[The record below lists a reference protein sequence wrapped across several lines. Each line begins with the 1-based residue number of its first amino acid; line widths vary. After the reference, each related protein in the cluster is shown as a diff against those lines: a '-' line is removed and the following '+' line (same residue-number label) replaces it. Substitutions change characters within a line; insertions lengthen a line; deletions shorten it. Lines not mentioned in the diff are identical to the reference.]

1 MTTDSG
7 AAARWTPRGVR
18 LFAALLVAFQVIQG
32 LSDPILPGNRRFTE
46 SYYLVTYGHGFIR
59 RGLLG
64 EGLHLMFGL
73 PTRSEVDVAADVVV
87 ALSVGAVVLV
97 IELLIR
103 RGTSSS
109 CATALLLAASPFT
122 IDFFIVDRRPDLL
135 ALVLLVTLGLV
146 LSRGGRA
153 TWLGIMAV
161 GIGFGAMVLVHED
174 VILIEVPWAMVLVA
188 TATLVRGGGDRE
200 KGHRGRRTEVNVLL
214 GFLVVPPLA
223 ATAAVLAWGLPSS
236 RQVAELQADLFSL
249 HLEGNT
255 VFTYL
260 PDSLGASVRL
270 VGSIPNS
277 AKIWTLLLGIVLVT
291 LQLLWVRSWTRPHL
305 AQVFVASGHRRLGA
319 VLGATIVV
327 ATAILFA
334 TGFDWV
340 RWFADCG
347 AAWLVVQAFVPLLAG
362 EPGHVGDLAPVD
374 PDGSSAEQPDAPTE
388 GPAAHIRLSRWL
400 PALAVYLVAV
410 PPLDDL
416 YITGQL
422 RHFLFFI

>member
-7 AAARWTPRGVR
+7 AAARWTPGGVR

-73 PTRSEVDVAADVVV
+73 PTRSEVDVTADAVV

-135 ALVLLVTLGLV
+135 ALVLLVALGLV
-146 LSRGGRA
+146 LSRADRA
-153 TWLGIMAV
+153 MVPGIIAV

-188 TATLVRGGGDRE
+188 TATLVRGGDDHHMRY
-200 KGHRGRRTEVNVLL
+200 RGRRIEGNVLL
-214 GFLVVPPLA
+214 GVLAVPPLA
-223 ATAAVLAWGLPSS
+223 ATAAILAWGLPSS
-236 RQVAELQADLFSL
+236 RQVAELQSDLARL
-249 HLEGNT
+249 HLTGNT

-260 PDSLGASVRL
+260 PDSLRASVRL
-270 VGSIPNS
+270 VGSIPPS
-277 AKIWTLLLGIVLVT
+277 AKAWTLLLGIVLVT

-319 VLGATIVV
+319 VLAATIVV

-347 AAWLVVQAFVPLLAG
+347 AAWLVVQGFVPLLTGKSGHLG
-362 EPGHVGDLAPVD
+362 ELAPVD
-374 PDGSSAEQPDAPTE
+374 PDGTSTGPPGAPTE
-388 GPAAHIRLSRWL
+388 GPAPRIHLSRWL

-416 YITGQL
+416 FITGQL